1 MKTDGHGVESTCHAL
16 REQGVQVAPR
26 SYRAWKRQAPAERV
40 LADAAVIDVFTSCV
54 NATIRAARHRECSM
68 GVGK

>member
-1 MKTDGHGVESTCHAL
+1 
-16 REQGVQVAPR
+16 
-26 SYRAWKRQAPAERV
+26 
-40 LADAAVIDVFTSCV
+40 VFTSCV